1 MTSDLWVYK
10 VPKESKA
17 KPVQQAQQAP
27 LALTA
32 HKVCKASKGSRVFKA
47 KLVLP
52 AQRARPERLV
62 HKVPLALTAHKA
74 YKVTSDQL
82 DRKVFREFK
91 AKPAQLAQQAQLV
104 LRVM

>member
-1 MTSDLWVYK
+1 MRQAKLARPEQLALKVPLALMARRVRKVTSDLWVYK
-10 VPKESKA
+10 APRESKA
-17 KPVQQAQQAP
+17 KPVQQAQLAP

-32 HKVCKASKGSRVFKA
+32 HKVCR
-47 KLVLP
+47 
-52 AQRARPERLV
+52 
-62 HKVPLALTAHKA
+62 VPLALTAHKA

>member
-1 MTSDLWVYK
+1 M
-10 VPKESKA
+10 P
-17 KPVQQAQQAP
+17 PAQQAP

-32 HKVCKASKGSRVFKA
+32 HKVCK
-47 KLVLP
+47 
-52 AQRARPERLV
+52 
-62 HKVPLALTAHKA
+62 VPLALTAHKA
-74 YKVTSDQL
+74 FKVTSDQL